1 MKTMKLSRKPR
12 ILALFC
18 VIALFPLCGCI
29 QTLSLISVPLTA
41 IQLGTMAY
49 QSIEEVDINATL
61 ASGVTEKEL
70 HEIKNIAILLED
82 ESGVPPSGKIGELKA
97 VLRDNLCVQLTNIG
111 FMVCDGSQLER
122 STSNNWV
129 ETGYNINNMVEAGRA
144 LGVQAIVTGNVTA
157 AQHSSF
163 GLIGVGRMN
172 TVVQS
177 ASIKVIGVEKADT
190 LIIVTA
196 NYKIGQDPQSAAK
209 GIAMALKAK
218 LHNPESD
225 VMVSRVTRPLMNIAY
240 R

>member
-61 ASGVTEKEL
+61 ASGITEKEL

-82 ESGVPPSGKIGELKA
+82 ESGVPSSGKIGELKA

-111 FMVCDGSQLER
+111 FLVCDGSQLEK
-122 STSNNWV
+122 STFNNLAR
-129 ETGYNINNMVEAGRA
+129 TGYNMNNVVKAGKV
-144 LGVQAIVTGNVTA
+144 LGVQADESYRG
-157 AQHSSF
+157 
-163 GLIGVGRMN
+163 GEGR
-172 TVVQS
+172 
-177 ASIKVIGVEKADT
+177 
-190 LIIVTA
+190 
-196 NYKIGQDPQSAAK
+196 
-209 GIAMALKAK
+209 
-218 LHNPESD
+218 
-225 VMVSRVTRPLMNIAY
+225 
-240 R
+240 